1 MIRSS
6 VLVKYA
12 RALAELAVEAEIQER
27 VKGELK
33 SLKELFEGDPEI
45 GAFFENPAVRVEHK
59 RQVLGQVLQRAEVH
73 PVTQNFAGVLLDHH
87 RLSYLSQIY
96 EAFVRQL
103 DQLLGV
109 LRARIVVADGF
120 SDPARERL
128 VRRLRL
134 MTGKEVKAEFETDP
148 ALIGGAVVQIGST
161 IYDGSVWRQLEEI
174 RKRLSQE

>member
-12 RALAELAVEAEIQER
+12 RALAELAVEAKIQER
-27 VKGELK
+27 VKDELK
-33 SLKELFEGDPEI
+33 SLKELFEGHPEI

-59 RQVLGQVLQRAEVH
+59 REMLGQVLQKAEVH
-73 PVTQNFAGVLLDHH
+73 PVTRNFTGVLLDHH

-109 LRARIVVADGF
+109 LRARIVAADGF
-120 SDPARERL
+120 SDQGRESL
-128 VRRLRL
+128 VRKLQGI
-134 MTGKEVKAEFETDP
+134 TGKEVRAEFETDP

-161 IYDGSVWRQLEEI
+161 VYDGSVRCQLEEI
-174 RKRLSQE
+174 RKRLRQE